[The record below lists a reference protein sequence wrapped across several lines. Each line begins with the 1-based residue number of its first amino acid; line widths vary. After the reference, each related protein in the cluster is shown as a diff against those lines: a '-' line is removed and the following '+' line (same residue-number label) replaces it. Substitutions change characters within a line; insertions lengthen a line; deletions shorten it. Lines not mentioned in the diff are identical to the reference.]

1 MFTMFFEFERGEENS
16 VAQLNAAL
24 ASMRLSSLD
33 IKQSDGYMITKKTF
47 DKNEQV
53 TSVELGY
60 GFDSIELE
68 CGQEEGE
75 ALHSW
80 QFDVEVLPKGEVN
93 GGNAYH
99 DRWCAMHPDRVMRMM
114 QKRGFDTA
122 DAFVVLYHEQTA

>member
-1 MFTMFFEFERGEENS
+1 MYTMSFEFERGEENS

-47 DKNEQV
+47 DKNQQV

-99 DRWCAMHPDRVMRMM
+99 DHWCAMHPDRVMRVM
-114 QKRGFDTA
+114 QQTGFDTA
-122 DAFVVLYHEQTA
+122 DAFIVLYHERTA

>member
-1 MFTMFFEFERGEENS
+1 MYTMSFEFERGEENS

-47 DKNEQV
+47 DKNQQV

-60 GFDSIELE
+60 GFDSIKLE

-93 GGNAYH
+93 GGNSYH
-99 DRWCAMHPDRVMRMM
+99 DRWCAMHPDRVMRVM
-114 QKRGFDTA
+114 QQTGFDTA
-122 DAFVVLYHEQTA
+122 DAFIVLYHERTA